1 MYCDCNGAG
10 LKSLTYHQM
19 PTANNDNYDLL
30 TEVNNIKTKP
40 TINVVYQWVEGHQVE
55 RYGNQQLDKYGLL
68 NNAIDKLAKQYW
80 DKTKDMIS
88 PPQQIISNQ

>member
-1 MYCDCNGAG
+1 
-10 LKSLTYHQM
+10 
-19 PTANNDNYDLL
+19 
-30 TEVNNIKTKP
+30 
-40 TINVVYQWVEGHQVE
+40 VVYQGIERHQVE
-55 RYGNQQLDKYGLL
+55 RHDNQQLDKYGLL